1 MKIPRVKT
9 QGENSQGVK
18 YGVKN
23 TKWPEVSV
31 FTVFWKVLSDH
42 ILPRVTNTH
51 ARVKNP
57 DEKYRVKNTNW
68 AEVYVFTVFGKVL
81 SDHILPPSGRKFMF
95 SLLFARFCLTTYCQG

>member
-1 MKIPRVKT
+1 M
-9 QGENSQGVK
+9 
-18 YGVKN
+18 KN
-23 TKWPEVSV
+23 TKWAEVSV
-31 FTVFWKVLSDH
+31 FTVFCKVLSDH

-81 SDHILPPSGRKFMF
+81 SDRILPRMKNTH
-95 SLLFARFCLTTYCQG
+95 ARVKNTKWAEV